1 MSRRV
6 RLLPPEVA
14 SRIAAGEAIERPAA
28 AVKELVENALD
39 AQAKRVAVEI
49 EGGGLALIRVADD
62 GCGMGGEDAL
72 LALERHATSKIAAAE
87 DLFRLRTLGFR
98 GEALPSIAAVSRLRI
113 VTCEPGAAE
122 GTEIRLEGGKRIGVA
137 AAGAP
142 AGTLVEVRDLF
153 YNTPARRKFLKS
165 PAAEAA
171 RACEAIAALALGHP
185 EVHFELSH
193 NGKSLRRFPAVADPR
208 ERALA
213 VTGLERPADLLS
225 VQAAAEGYTLSGWI
239 CRPGCE
245 RRSPEGIFFF
255 VGRRAVRDRMLQHA
269 LLQGYAERLVRGEYP
284 VAVLFLEAPE
294 GAVDVNVHPAKS
306 EVRFARPGVVHE
318 LVRRATAQALYEA
331 GLSAWGER
339 AAIAASAVE
348 VRERPSFFAAV
359 PARRPLPILFP
370 EEPPA
375 GYGFGP
381 PREEAAMPVVPAIEV
396 LERKGFFSRLRLLG
410 QLDAAYIV
418 GEASEGLV
426 LIDQHA
432 AHERILYEKLAAPQG
447 ERQALLLPETV
458 ELGARATAALLPHLE
473 VLRQAGFEVEPFGEA
488 TLKVTA
494 IPAVL
499 AAGAAAPLLAE
510 FAAALGAAGGGVA
523 AFEPQERLRRLAA
536 CHGAV
541 RAGQVLSL
549 SEMQALLFAL
559 DSCGNPGT
567 CPHGRPTFLAWGKE
581 TIARAFKRG

>member
-1 MSRRV
+1 MPRRV

-62 GCGMGGEDAL
+62 GCGMGREDAL

-98 GEALPSIAAVSRLRI
+98 GEALPSIAAVSRLRL
-113 VTCEPGAAE
+113 VTCAPGAAE
-122 GTEIRLEGGKRIGVA
+122 GTEIRVEGGKRIGVA

-171 RACEAIAALALGHP
+171 RTSEAIAALALGHP

-193 NGKSLRRFPAVADPR
+193 NGRSLRRFPAVADPR

-239 CRPGCE
+239 CRPGRE

-255 VGRRAVRDRMLQHA
+255 VGRRAVRDRLLQHA

-318 LVRRATAQALYEA
+318 LVRRATAQVLYEA
-331 GLSAWGER
+331 GLSAWGAR
-339 AAIAASAVE
+339 AAFPPPAVE
-348 VRERPSFFAAV
+348 VRERPSSFAAA
-359 PARRPLPILFP
+359 PRRPLPIVFP
-370 EEPPA
+370 EEPPDLP
-375 GYGFGP
+375 GFS
-381 PREEAAMPVVPAIEV
+381 PRGKESAVPVVPAIEV

-418 GEASEGLV
+418 GEGAEGLV

-473 VLRQAGFEVEPFGEA
+473 VLRQAGFEVEPFGAA

-499 AAGAAAPLLAE
+499 AASAAAPILAE
-510 FAAALGAAGGGVA
+510 FAAALAAAEGGGA
-523 AFEPQERLRRLAA
+523 AFEAQERLRRLAA

-541 RAGQVLSL
+541 RAGQMLSPV
-549 SEMQALLFAL
+549 EMQALLFAL
-559 DSCGNPGT
+559 DSCSNPGS
-567 CPHGRPTFLAWGKE
+567 CPHGRPTFLTWGKE
-581 TIARAFKRG
+581 MIARAFKRG